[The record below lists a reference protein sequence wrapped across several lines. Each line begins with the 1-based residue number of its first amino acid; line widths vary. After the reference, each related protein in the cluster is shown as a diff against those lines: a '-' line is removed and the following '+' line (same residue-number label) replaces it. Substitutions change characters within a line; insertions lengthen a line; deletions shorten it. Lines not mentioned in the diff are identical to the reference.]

1 MLMFTKTV
9 GQPVS
14 RWLAVAMIGATGLG
28 VAACSSSSKPSS
40 VQTTPPA
47 GQSTAGD
54 STSGQS
60 TSGAT
65 VSATNVP
72 GAGTVLVNG
81 SGQTLYLL
89 SSEQG
94 GKLTC
99 TSAPCTS
106 AWPPLAL
113 PAGTTAATA
122 GSGVQSSL
130 LGTAKA
136 PDGAMEVTY
145 NSYPLYTFK
154 GDSGPGMAKGMG
166 LSSFGGTWYPIDTSG
181 SAVKTAPAAAPAPAP
196 VTKAPASGGGGGGY
210 SY

>member
-14 RWLAVAMIGATGLG
+14 RWLAVAVIGATGLG

-47 GQSTAGD
+47 GQSTAG
-54 STSGQS
+54 QS
-60 TSGAT
+60 TSGVT

-72 GAGTVLVNG
+72 GAGMVLVNG

-94 GKLTC
+94 GKVTC
-99 TSAPCTS
+99 TSAQCTS
-106 AWPPLAL
+106 AWPPMAL

-154 GDSGPGMAKGMG
+154 GDSGPGMAKGLG
-166 LSSFGGTWYPIDTSG
+166 LASFGGTWYPIDTSG
-181 SAVKTAPAAAPAPAP
+181 SAVKTAAAAAP
-196 VTKAPASGGGGGGY
+196 VTQAPASGGGGGGY